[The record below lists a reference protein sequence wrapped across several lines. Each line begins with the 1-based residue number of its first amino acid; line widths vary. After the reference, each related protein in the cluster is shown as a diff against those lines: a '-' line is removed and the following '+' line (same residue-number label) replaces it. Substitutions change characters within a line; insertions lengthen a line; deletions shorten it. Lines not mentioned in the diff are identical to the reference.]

1 MMSMA
6 NRTLPLTDRQIL
18 SLFVDVPTD
27 IASLRGREESIYLD
41 YSLTVPFS
49 FVCQHR
55 NKTSPACICDRLSKT
70 MVTFHT
76 FDIQI
81 LNANGIISSYKGYRT
96 LMQVVCT
103 AIGNLLVDSG
113 NFELLVFKPSA
124 AFLLTGKMLLCLCKA
139 ALVPLRVSVI
149 LESFSLRSNKQIFQ
163 PHIHAN
169 RLVGLCERCSIFFFC
184 KYRNEIPSA
193 WCLGNS
199 YLTYFT
205 FYLTVYATLD
215 TLLELGNKKPIVS
228 DMGKLWNGKAIL
240 RVLGFEVRELCTLL
254 KEIGIGYFETTD
266 SKLQGLGI
274 YFFEPRCL
282 FLLLQGSESL
292 CLRIIVIALA
302 CKPIL
307 FLTLIEKV
315 IVHKTG
321 TTEVPCQQFCLFPIW
336 VQPELVCSV
345 NLSHSS
351 YKDSNYFVNYQKFSY
366 IYGMKESYN
375 HENRHKY
382 YLKCHLIFC
391 IKYRRKILKGE
402 FDDNIKAV
410 FQSIAD
416 NSDFNID
423 IMETD
428 KDHIHFL
435 ISYPPK
441 LSVTSIVRKL
451 KQEST
456 VFAWHLYGS
465 MLRKYFWKEKILW
478 SDGYFVCSI
487 GEANPNTVR
496 EYIRQQG

>member
-1 MMSMA
+1 MMSMT
-6 NRTLPLTDRQIL
+6 NRTFPITNRQIFRL
-18 SLFVDVPTD
+18 LVNIPTD
-27 IASLRGREESIYLD
+27 IASLRGWEISVNLHNLLAI
-41 YSLTVPFS
+41 PFS
-49 FVCQHR
+49 FVCKHR

-103 AIGNLLVDSG
+103 AISNLLVEPG
-113 NFELLVFKPSA
+113 NFEFLVFKPST
-124 AFLLTGKMLLCLCKA
+124 AFNLTGKMLLCLCNA
-139 ALVPLRVSVI
+139 ALVSLRVSVI

-169 RLVGLCERCSIFFFC
+169 RLVGLCERCSIFLFRE
-184 KYRNEIPSA
+184 YGNEILA
-193 WCLGNS
+193 TWCLGNS
-199 YLTYFT
+199 HFAYIT
-205 FYLTVYATLD
+205 FYLTVYTTLD
-215 TLLELGNKKPIVS
+215 TLFELGGKKPVIG

-240 RVLGFEVRELCTLL
+240 RMLGFEVREFCTLL
-254 KEIGIGYFETTD
+254 KEIRIGYFEAAD

-274 YFFEPRCL
+274 YFLEPRCRI
-282 FLLLQGSESL
+282 LLLQGSESL

-307 FLTLIEKV
+307 LFALVEKV

-321 TTEVPCQQFCLFPIW
+321 TTEVPCQQFGLLLVR
-336 VQPELVCSV
+336 VQSELVCSV
-345 NLSHSS
+345 YLSHIA
-351 YKDSNYFVNYQKFSY
+351 YKDTKYFVNNQIFSY
-366 IYGMKESYN
+366 IYSMKENYN
-375 HENRHKY
+375 HENRHKC

-456 VFAWHLYGS
+456 IFAWHLYGN
-465 MLRKYFWKEKILW
+465 MLRQYFWKEKTLW

-487 GEANPNTVR
+487 GEANPNTIR